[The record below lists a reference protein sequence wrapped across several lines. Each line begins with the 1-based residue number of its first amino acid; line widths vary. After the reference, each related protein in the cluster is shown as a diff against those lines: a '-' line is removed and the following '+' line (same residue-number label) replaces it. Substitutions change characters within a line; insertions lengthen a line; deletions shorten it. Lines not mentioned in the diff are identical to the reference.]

1 MHAFGQILKTEARLY
16 LRDTSTL
23 ISTIGL
29 PTLIL
34 VVLGL
39 IPTLRQP
46 TPDLGGQSFI
56 TYFTPSLL
64 VITLA
69 MIGVNVLPTVLA
81 TYRERGILRRLA
93 TTPASP
99 LALLLAQLVLALIG
113 ILASAVLLAVVA
125 RLAFGV
131 PLPQHPLGFAA
142 ALVLG
147 TAALLTLGL
156 LVAAVAPTAKSA
168 QALAV
173 PMFMAVMFFGGAY
186 LPRFLLPDFIA
197 EIGAYT
203 PPGVQALLDAWTGT
217 APHPLHLVIMAVV
230 AVAAGALATKLFRW
244 Q

>member
-1 MHAFGQILKTEARLY
+1 MHAFGQILKIETKLY
-16 LRDTSTL
+16 LRDIPTL
-23 ISTIGL
+23 VLTIGL

-39 IPTLRQP
+39 IPALRQP
-46 TPDLGGQSFI
+46 DPNFDGRSFV

-64 VITLA
+64 VLTLA
-69 MIGVNVLPTVLA
+69 MVGVNTLPTALA

-99 LALLLAQLVLALIG
+99 AALLAAQLVLALG
-113 ILASAVLLAVVA
+113 AILTSAVLLALVA
-125 RLAFGV
+125 RLAFGS
-131 PLPQHPLGFAA
+131 PLPQRPLGFAA

-147 TAALLTLGL
+147 TAALLALGL
-156 LVAAVAPTAKSA
+156 ILAAVARTAKSA

-173 PMFMAVMFFGGAY
+173 PLFMVIMFFGGVY
-186 LPRFLLPDFIA
+186 LPRFLLPDFLA

-217 APHPLHLVIMAVV
+217 APQPLHLGIMAVI
-230 AVAAGALATKLFRW
+230 AVAASAGAAKLFRW
-244 Q
+244 E

>member
-1 MHAFGQILKTEARLY
+1 MHAFSQILKTEARLY
-16 LRDTSTL
+16 LRDTSTMVL
-23 ISTIGL
+23 TIAL

-39 IPTLRQP
+39 IPTLRKP
-46 TPDLGGQSFI
+46 TPDLGGQSFV

-64 VITLA
+64 VVTLA
-69 MIGVNVLPTVLA
+69 MVGVNVLPTVLA

-142 ALVLG
+142 ALILG
-147 TAALLTLGL
+147 TAALLALGL
-156 LVAAVAPTAKSA
+156 LVAAVAPTARSA
-168 QALAV
+168 QALTV
-173 PMFMAVMFFGGAY
+173 PVFMAVMFFGGVY
-186 LPRFLLPDFIA
+186 LPRFLLPDFLA

-217 APHPLHLVIMAVV
+217 APHPLHLTIMAVV

>member
-1 MHAFGQILKTEARLY
+1 MHAFSQILKTEARLY
-16 LRDTSTL
+16 LRDTSTMVL
-23 ISTIGL
+23 TIAL

-46 TPDLGGQSFI
+46 TADLGGQSFI

-64 VITLA
+64 VVTLA
-69 MIGVNVLPTVLA
+69 MVGVNVLPTVLA
-81 TYRERGILRRLA
+81 TYREHGILRRLA

-113 ILASAVLLAVVA
+113 ILISAVLLAMVA

-147 TAALLTLGL
+147 TAALLALGL
-156 LVAAVAPTAKSA
+156 LVAAAAPTARSA
-168 QALAV
+168 QALTV
-173 PMFMAVMFFGGAY
+173 PVFMVVMFFGGVY

-197 EIGAYT
+197 EIGAYA

>member
-1 MHAFGQILKTEARLY
+1 MHAFGQILKTEAKLH
-16 LRDTSTL
+16 LRDIPTL
-23 ISTIGL
+23 VLTVAL

-39 IPTLRQP
+39 IPTLREP
-46 TPDLGGQSFI
+46 NPDFDNQSFV

-64 VITLA
+64 VVTLA
-69 MIGVNVLPTVLA
+69 MVAVNALPTVLA

-99 LALLLAQLVLALIG
+99 LALLAAQLVLALVG

-125 RLAFGV
+125 RVAFGT

-147 TAALLTLGL
+147 TAALLAVGL

-173 PMFMAVMFFGGAY
+173 PVFMLIMFFGGVY
-186 LPRFLLPDFIA
+186 LPRFLLPDFLA
-197 EIGAYT
+197 DVGAYT

-217 APHPLHLVIMAVV
+217 APHPLHLGIMAVI
-230 AVAAGALATKLFRW
+230 AVAAGAAAAKLFRW
-244 Q
+244 E

>member
-1 MHAFGQILKTEARLY
+1 MHAFGQVLKTEAKLY
-16 LRDTSTL
+16 LRDTQTMVL
-23 ISTIGL
+23 TVAL

-39 IPTLRQP
+39 IPTLREP
-46 TPDLGGQSFI
+46 NPDLGGQSFV

-64 VITLA
+64 VVTLA
-69 MIGVNVLPTVLA
+69 MVGVNVLPTVLA

-99 LALLLAQLVLALIG
+99 LALLAAQLVLALAG

-125 RLAFGV
+125 RLAFGT
-131 PLPQHPLGFAA
+131 PLPQHPLGFVA
-142 ALVLG
+142 ALILG
-147 TAALLTLGL
+147 TVALLALGL
-156 LVAAVAPTAKSA
+156 LVAAVAPTAKAA
-168 QALAV
+168 QSLAIPV
-173 PMFMAVMFFGGAY
+173 FMVIMFFGGVY
-186 LPRFLLPDFIA
+186 LPRFLLPDFLA

-217 APHPLHLVIMAVV
+217 APDPLHLVIMAVV
-230 AVAAGALATKLFRW
+230 AVAAGAAAAKLFRW

>member
-1 MHAFGQILKTEARLY
+1 MHAFSQILKTEARLY
-16 LRDTSTL
+16 LRDTSTMVL
-23 ISTIGL
+23 TIAL

-39 IPTLRQP
+39 IPTLRKP
-46 TPDLGGQSFI
+46 TPDLGGQSFV

-64 VITLA
+64 VVTLA
-69 MIGVNVLPTVLA
+69 MVGVNVLPTVLA

-142 ALVLG
+142 ALILG
-147 TAALLTLGL
+147 TAALLALGL
-156 LVAAVAPTAKSA
+156 LVAAVAPTARSA
-168 QALAV
+168 QALTV
-173 PMFMAVMFFGGAY
+173 PVFMAVMFFGGVY
-186 LPRFLLPDFIA
+186 LPRFLLPDFLA

-217 APHPLHLVIMAVV
+217 APHPLHLAIMAVV